1 MGERFTRI
9 GKYRNELITN
19 FIIMCMNKR
28 NYLTAAA
35 MALAVLSSCGG
46 QKEARN
52 TSGIDLAN
60 MDTTVSAG
68 QDFFRYACG
77 GWNDAH
83 PLTAEYSR
91 YGTFDQLAENN
102 QKQLRELI
110 EGLASQQNEA
120 GTVAQKIGD
129 LYNIAMDSVARN
141 EQGFAPVKPMLD
153 KIAALTDKSQIIPM
167 SVEMRRFQGIG
178 TYFNFYVYADPK
190 NSALNIFQ
198 MGQGGIN
205 LGEKEYY
212 LDTDSITENIRNEY
226 KKYIAKLFALSGF
239 SEAEAQQKVADVMEI
254 ETSIAKVSRSAAEL
268 RNPEANYHK
277 MSYADLKKRIPGIDW
292 DAFMTG
298 LGIQAPAELNVEQVE
313 SIQEVARLISALPVS
328 KHVSYLEYNLLDAAA
343 SCLSDD
349 FVAARF
355 DFYGKVMSGRQVN
368 QPRWKR
374 AVNSVNGM
382 LGELVGEMYVE
393 KYFPAAA
400 KERMLK
406 LVENLRV
413 ALGERIDAQEW
424 MSDSTKVRAH
434 EKLDAFRVKV
444 GYPDKWKDYSKL
456 EIKKDSYWANVCR
469 ASEWGF
475 NDMISR
481 LGKPVDRDEWL
492 MTPQTVNAYYN
503 PSTNEICFPAAIL
516 QPPFFNMD
524 ADDAANYGAIGV
536 VIGHEMTHGFDDQ
549 GRQFDK
555 NGNLTDWWAE
565 GDADRFKERAQ
576 VMVDFFNNIEVL
588 PGLKGNGQLTLGEN
602 LADHGGL
609 NVAYLAFR
617 NATKDAPLEVK
628 EGFTPEQRFFIAYAT
643 LWAGNIRDEQA
654 RVYTKSDPH
663 SLGKWRVNGALPHIQ
678 AWYDAF
684 QITPDDSLYVA
695 PENRVNIW

>member
-1 MGERFTRI
+1 
-9 GKYRNELITN
+9 
-19 FIIMCMNKR
+19 MNKK
-28 NYLTAAA
+28 NYVAVATLAFAMLT
-35 MALAVLSSCGG
+35 SCAG
-46 QKEARN
+46 QKEAKS

-68 QDFFRYACG
+68 TDFFRYACG

-91 YGTFDQLAENN
+91 YGTFDELFENS

-110 EGLASQQNEA
+110 EGLAAQKNNQA
-120 GTVAQKIGD
+120 GSAAQKIGD
-129 LYNIAMDSVARN
+129 LYNMAMDSVTLN
-141 EQGFAPVKPMLD
+141 KQGAEPVKAMLD
-153 KIAALTDKSQIIPM
+153 KIAGLKDKSEIVPM
-167 SVEMRRFQGIG
+167 MTEMAHIGIG
-178 TYFNFYVYADPK
+178 TYFHSYVYADPK
-190 NSALNIFQ
+190 NSSLNIFQ

-212 LDTDSITENIRNEY
+212 LDTDSITQNIREQY
-226 KKYIAKLFALSGF
+226 KLYIGKLFQLAGF
-239 SEAEAQQKVADVMEI
+239 SEADAQQKVADVMEI
-254 ETSIAKVSRSAAEL
+254 ETAIAKVSRSATEL
-268 RNPEANYHK
+268 RDPEANYHK
-277 MSYADLKKRIPGIDW
+277 MSFDELKKTIAGIDW
-292 DAFMTG
+292 DTYMKG

-313 SIQEVARLISALPVS
+313 PIQEVARLMNTLPLS

-355 DFYGKVMSGRQVN
+355 DFYGKVLSGRQVN

-400 KERMLK
+400 KERMVK
-406 LVENLRV
+406 LVKNLQT

-424 MSDSTKVRAH
+424 MSDSTKIRAH
-434 EKLDAFRVKV
+434 EKLAAFHVKV

-456 EIKKDSYWANVCR
+456 EIKNDSYWANVCR

-475 NDMISR
+475 NDMYSR
-481 LGKPVDRDEWL
+481 IGKQVDKDEWL

-516 QPPFFNMD
+516 QPPFFNME

-555 NGNLTDWWAE
+555 DGNLTDWWAP

-576 VMVDFFNNIEVL
+576 VMVDFFNKIEVL
-588 PGLKGNGQLTLGEN
+588 PGLQANGELTLGEN

-609 NVAYLAFR
+609 NVAYLAFQ
-617 NATKDAPLEVK
+617 NATKDAPLGVVD
-628 EGFTPEQRFFIAYAT
+628 GFTPEQRFFLAYAT
-643 LWAGNIRDEQA
+643 LWAGNIRDEQI

-684 QITPDDSLYVA
+684 HITPSDPLYVA
-695 PENRVNIW
+695 PENRVNVW

>member
-1 MGERFTRI
+1 
-9 GKYRNELITN
+9 
-19 FIIMCMNKR
+19 MNKK
-28 NYLTAAA
+28 NYVAVATLAFAMLT
-35 MALAVLSSCGG
+35 SCAG
-46 QKEARN
+46 QKEAKS

-68 QDFFRYACG
+68 TDFFRYACG

-91 YGTFDQLAENN
+91 YGTFDELFENS

-110 EGLASQQNEA
+110 EGLAAQKNNQA
-120 GTVAQKIGD
+120 GSAAQKIGD
-129 LYNIAMDSVARN
+129 LYNMAMDSVTLN
-141 EQGFAPVKPMLD
+141 KQGAEPVKAMLD
-153 KIAALTDKSQIIPM
+153 KITGMKDKSEIVPM
-167 SVEMRRFQGIG
+167 MTEMAHIGIG
-178 TYFNFYVYADPK
+178 TYFRSYVYADPK
-190 NSALNIFQ
+190 NSSLNIFQ

-212 LDTDSITENIRNEY
+212 LDTDSITQNIREQY
-226 KKYIAKLFALSGF
+226 KLYIGKLFQLAGF
-239 SEAEAQQKVADVMEI
+239 SEADAQQKVADVMEV
-254 ETSIAKVSRSAAEL
+254 ETAIAKVSRSATEL
-268 RNPEANYHK
+268 RDPEANYHK
-277 MSYADLKKRIPGIDW
+277 MSFDELKKTISGIDW
-292 DAFMTG
+292 DAYMKG
-298 LGIQAPAELNVEQVE
+298 LGIQVPAELNVEQVE
-313 SIQEVARLISALPVS
+313 PIQEVARLMNTLPLS

-355 DFYGKVMSGRQVN
+355 DFYGKVLSGRQVN

-400 KERMLK
+400 KERMVK
-406 LVENLRV
+406 LVKNLQT

-424 MSDSTKVRAH
+424 MSDSTKIRAH
-434 EKLDAFRVKV
+434 EKLAAFHVKV

-456 EIKKDSYWANVCR
+456 EIKNDSYWANVCR

-475 NDMISR
+475 NDMYSR
-481 LGKPVDRDEWL
+481 IGKPVDKDEWL

-516 QPPFFNMD
+516 QPPFFNME

-555 NGNLTDWWAE
+555 DGNLTDWWAP

-576 VMVDFFNNIEVL
+576 VMVDFFNKIEVL
-588 PGLKGNGQLTLGEN
+588 PGLQANGELTLGEN

-609 NVAYLAFR
+609 SVAYLAFQ
-617 NATKDAPLEVK
+617 NATKDAPLGVVD
-628 EGFTPEQRFFIAYAT
+628 GFTPEQRFFLAYAT
-643 LWAGNIRDEQA
+643 LWAGNIRDEQI

-684 QITPDDSLYVA
+684 HITPSDPLYVA
-695 PENRVNIW
+695 PENRVNVW

>member
-1 MGERFTRI
+1 
-9 GKYRNELITN
+9 
-19 FIIMCMNKR
+19 MNKK
-28 NYLTAAA
+28 NYVAVATLAFAMLT
-35 MALAVLSSCGG
+35 SCAG
-46 QKEARN
+46 QKEAKS
-52 TSGIDLAN
+52 TSGINLAN

-68 QDFFRYACG
+68 TDFFRYACG

-91 YGTFDQLAENN
+91 YGTFDELFENS

-110 EGLASQQNEA
+110 EGLAAQKNNQA
-120 GTVAQKIGD
+120 GSAAQKIGD
-129 LYNIAMDSVARN
+129 LYNMAMDSVTLN
-141 EQGFAPVKPMLD
+141 KQGAEPVKAMLD
-153 KIAALTDKSQIIPM
+153 KIAGLKDKSEIVPM
-167 SVEMRRFQGIG
+167 MTEMAHIGIG
-178 TYFNFYVYADPK
+178 TYFHSYVYADPK
-190 NSALNIFQ
+190 NSSLNIFQ

-212 LDTDSITENIRNEY
+212 LDTDSITQNIREQY
-226 KKYIAKLFALSGF
+226 KLYIGKLFQLAGF
-239 SEAEAQQKVADVMEI
+239 SEADAQQKVADVMEI
-254 ETSIAKVSRSAAEL
+254 ETAIAKVSRSATEL
-268 RNPEANYHK
+268 RDPEANYHK
-277 MSYADLKKRIPGIDW
+277 MSFDELKKTIAGFDW
-292 DAFMTG
+292 DAYMKG

-313 SIQEVARLISALPVS
+313 PIQKVARLMNTLPLS

-355 DFYGKVMSGRQVN
+355 DFYGKVLSGRQVN

-400 KERMLK
+400 KERMVK
-406 LVENLRV
+406 LVKNLQT

-424 MSDSTKVRAH
+424 MSDSTKIRAH
-434 EKLDAFRVKV
+434 EKLATFHVKV

-456 EIKKDSYWANVCR
+456 EIKNDSYWANVCR

-475 NDMISR
+475 NDMYSR
-481 LGKPVDRDEWL
+481 IGKPVDKDEWL

-516 QPPFFNMD
+516 QPPFFNME

-555 NGNLTDWWAE
+555 DGNLTDWWAP

-576 VMVDFFNNIEVL
+576 VMVDFFNKIEVL
-588 PGLKGNGQLTLGEN
+588 PGLQANGELTLGEN

-609 NVAYLAFR
+609 NVAYLAFQ
-617 NATKDAPLEVK
+617 NATKDAPLGVVD
-628 EGFTPEQRFFIAYAT
+628 GFTPEQRFFLAYAT
-643 LWAGNIRDEQA
+643 LWAGNIRDEQI

-684 QITPDDSLYVA
+684 HITPSDPLYVA
-695 PENRVNIW
+695 PENRVNVW

>member
-1 MGERFTRI
+1 
-9 GKYRNELITN
+9 
-19 FIIMCMNKR
+19 MNKK
-28 NYLTAAA
+28 NYVAVATLAFAMLT
-35 MALAVLSSCGG
+35 SCAG
-46 QKEARN
+46 QKEAKS

-68 QDFFRYACG
+68 TDFFRYACG

-91 YGTFDQLAENN
+91 YGTFDELFENS

-110 EGLASQQNEA
+110 EGLAAQKNNQA
-120 GTVAQKIGD
+120 GSAAQKIGD
-129 LYNIAMDSVARN
+129 LYNMAMDSVTLN
-141 EQGFAPVKPMLD
+141 KQGAEPVKAMLD
-153 KIAALTDKSQIIPM
+153 KIAGMKDKSEIVPM
-167 SVEMRRFQGIG
+167 MTEMAHIGIG
-178 TYFNFYVYADPK
+178 TYFHSYVYADPK
-190 NSALNIFQ
+190 NSSLNIFQ

-212 LDTDSITENIRNEY
+212 LDTDSITQNIREQY
-226 KKYIAKLFALSGF
+226 KLYIGKLFQLAGF
-239 SEAEAQQKVADVMEI
+239 SEVDAQQKVADVMEI
-254 ETSIAKVSRSAAEL
+254 ETAIAKVSRSATEL
-268 RNPEANYHK
+268 RDPEANYHK
-277 MSYADLKKRIPGIDW
+277 MSFDELKKTIAGIDW
-292 DAFMTG
+292 DAYMKG

-313 SIQEVARLISALPVS
+313 PIQEVARLMNTLPLS

-355 DFYGKVMSGRQVN
+355 DFYGKVLSGRQVN

-400 KERMLK
+400 KERMVK
-406 LVENLRV
+406 LVKNLQT

-424 MSDSTKVRAH
+424 MSDSTKIRAH
-434 EKLDAFRVKV
+434 EKLATFHVKV

-456 EIKKDSYWANVCR
+456 EIKNDSYWANVCR

-475 NDMISR
+475 NDMYSR
-481 LGKPVDRDEWL
+481 IGKPVDKDEWL

-516 QPPFFNMD
+516 QPPFFNME

-555 NGNLTDWWAE
+555 DGNLTDWWAP

-576 VMVDFFNNIEVL
+576 VMVDFFNKIEVL
-588 PGLKGNGQLTLGEN
+588 PGLQANGELTLGEN

-609 NVAYLAFR
+609 NVAYLAFQ
-617 NATKDAPLEVK
+617 NATKDAPLGVVD
-628 EGFTPEQRFFIAYAT
+628 GFTPEQRFFLAYAT
-643 LWAGNIRDEQA
+643 LWAGNIRDEQI

-684 QITPDDSLYVA
+684 HITPSDPLYVA
-695 PENRVNIW
+695 PENRVNVW

>member
-1 MGERFTRI
+1 
-9 GKYRNELITN
+9 
-19 FIIMCMNKR
+19 MNKK
-28 NYLTAAA
+28 NYVAVATLAFAMLT
-35 MALAVLSSCGG
+35 SCAG
-46 QKEARN
+46 QKEAKS

-68 QDFFRYACG
+68 TDFFRYACG

-91 YGTFDQLAENN
+91 YGTFDELFENS
-102 QKQLRELI
+102 QTQLRELI
-110 EGLASQQNEA
+110 EGLAAQKNNQA
-120 GTVAQKIGD
+120 GSAAQKIGD
-129 LYNIAMDSVARN
+129 LYNMAMDSVTLN
-141 EQGFAPVKPMLD
+141 KQGAEPVKAMLD
-153 KIAALTDKSQIIPM
+153 KIAGLKDKSEIVPM
-167 SVEMRRFQGIG
+167 MTEMAHIGIG
-178 TYFNFYVYADPK
+178 TYFHSYVYADPK
-190 NSALNIFQ
+190 NSSLNIFQ

-212 LDTDSITENIRNEY
+212 LDTDSITQNIREQY
-226 KKYIAKLFALSGF
+226 KLYIGKLFQLAGF
-239 SEAEAQQKVADVMEI
+239 SEADAQQKVADVMEI
-254 ETSIAKVSRSAAEL
+254 ETAIAKVSRSATEL
-268 RNPEANYHK
+268 RDPEANYHK
-277 MSYADLKKRIPGIDW
+277 MSFDELKKTIAGIDW
-292 DAFMTG
+292 DAYMKG

-313 SIQEVARLISALPVS
+313 PIQEVARLMNTLPLS

-355 DFYGKVMSGRQVN
+355 DFYGKVLSGRQVN

-400 KERMLK
+400 KERMVK
-406 LVENLRV
+406 LVKNLQT

-424 MSDSTKVRAH
+424 MSDSTKIRAH
-434 EKLDAFRVKV
+434 EKLATFHVKV

-456 EIKKDSYWANVCR
+456 EIKNDSYWANVCR

-475 NDMISR
+475 NDMYSR
-481 LGKPVDRDEWL
+481 IGKPVDKDEWL

-516 QPPFFNMD
+516 QPPFFNME

-555 NGNLTDWWAE
+555 DGNLTDWWAP

-576 VMVDFFNNIEVL
+576 VMVDFFNKIEVL
-588 PGLKGNGQLTLGEN
+588 PGLQANGELTLGEN

-609 NVAYLAFR
+609 NVAYLAFQ
-617 NATKDAPLEVK
+617 NATKDAPLGVVD
-628 EGFTPEQRFFIAYAT
+628 GFTPEQRFFLAYAT
-643 LWAGNIRDEQA
+643 LWAGNIRDEQI

-684 QITPDDSLYVA
+684 HITPSDPLYVA
-695 PENRVNIW
+695 PEKRVNVW

>member
-1 MGERFTRI
+1 
-9 GKYRNELITN
+9 
-19 FIIMCMNKR
+19 MNKK
-28 NYLTAAA
+28 NYVAVA
-35 MALAVLSSCGG
+35 ALALAMMTSCAG
-46 QKEARN
+46 QKEAKS

-60 MDTTVSAG
+60 MDTTVAAG
-68 QDFFRYACG
+68 TDFFRYACG
-77 GWNDAH
+77 GWNEAH

-91 YGTFDQLAENN
+91 YGTFDLLFDNS

-110 EGLASQQNEA
+110 EGLAAQKNNPA
-120 GTVAQKIGD
+120 GSAAQKIGD
-129 LYNIAMDSVARN
+129 LYNMAMDSVTLN
-141 EQGFAPVKPMLD
+141 KQGAEPVKAMLG
-153 KIAALTDKSQIIPM
+153 KIAALKDKSEIIPM
-167 SVEMRRFQGIG
+167 MTEMAHAGIG
-178 TYFNFYVYADPK
+178 TYFHSYVYADPK
-190 NSALNIFQ
+190 NSSLNIFQ

-212 LDTDSITENIRNEY
+212 LDNDSITQNIREQY
-226 KKYIAKLFALSGF
+226 KVYIGKLFQLAGF
-239 SEAEAQQKVADVMEI
+239 TEAEAQQKVADVMEI
-254 ETSIAKVSRSAAEL
+254 ETAIAKASRSATEL
-268 RNPEANYHK
+268 RDPEANYHK
-277 MSYADLKKRIPGIDW
+277 MSFDELKKTISGIDW
-292 DAFMTG
+292 DAYVKG

-313 SIQEVARLISALPVS
+313 PIQEVARLMNTLPVS

-355 DFYGKVMSGRQVN
+355 DFYGKVLSGRQVN

-400 KERMLK
+400 KERMVK
-406 LVENLRV
+406 LVKNLQT
-413 ALGERIDAQEW
+413 ALGERINAQDW
-424 MSDSTKVRAH
+424 MSDSTKVKAQ
-434 EKLDAFRVKV
+434 EKLAAFHVKV

-456 EIKKDSYWANVCR
+456 DIKKDSYWANVCR
-469 ASEWGF
+469 ASEWSF
-475 NDMISR
+475 NDMYSR
-481 LGKPVDRDEWL
+481 LGKPVDKDEWL

-516 QPPFFNMD
+516 QPPFFNME

-555 NGNLTDWWAE
+555 NGNLTDWWAP

-588 PGLKGNGQLTLGEN
+588 PGLHANGELTLGEN

-609 NVAYLAFR
+609 NVAYLAFQ
-617 NATKDAPLEVK
+617 NATKDAPLGVVD
-628 EGFTPEQRFFIAYAT
+628 GFTPEQRFFLAYAT
-643 LWAGNIRDEQA
+643 LWAGNIRDEQI

-684 QITPDDSLYVA
+684 HITPSDPLYVA
-695 PENRVNIW
+695 PEKRVNVW

>member
-1 MGERFTRI
+1 
-9 GKYRNELITN
+9 
-19 FIIMCMNKR
+19 MNKK
-28 NYLTAAA
+28 NYVAVATLAFAMLT
-35 MALAVLSSCGG
+35 SCAG
-46 QKEARN
+46 QKEAKS

-68 QDFFRYACG
+68 TDFFRYACG

-91 YGTFDQLAENN
+91 YGTFDELFENS

-110 EGLASQQNEA
+110 EGLAAQKNNQA
-120 GTVAQKIGD
+120 GSAAQKIGD
-129 LYNIAMDSVARN
+129 LYNMAMDSVTLN
-141 EQGFAPVKPMLD
+141 KQGAEPVKAMLD
-153 KIAALTDKSQIIPM
+153 KIAGMKDKSEIVPM
-167 SVEMRRFQGIG
+167 MTEMAHIGIG
-178 TYFNFYVYADPK
+178 TYFHSYVYADPK
-190 NSALNIFQ
+190 NSSLNIFQ

-212 LDTDSITENIRNEY
+212 LDTDSITQNIREQY
-226 KKYIAKLFALSGF
+226 KLYIGKLFQLAGF
-239 SEAEAQQKVADVMEI
+239 SEADAQQKVADVMEI
-254 ETSIAKVSRSAAEL
+254 ETAIAKVSRSATEL
-268 RNPEANYHK
+268 RDPEANYHK
-277 MSYADLKKRIPGIDW
+277 MSFDELKKTIAGIDW
-292 DAFMTG
+292 DAYMKG

-313 SIQEVARLISALPVS
+313 PIQEVARLMNTLPLS

-355 DFYGKVMSGRQVN
+355 DFYGKVLSGRQVN

-400 KERMLK
+400 KERMVK
-406 LVENLRV
+406 LVKNLQT

-424 MSDSTKVRAH
+424 MSDSTKIRAH
-434 EKLDAFRVKV
+434 EKLATFHVKV

-456 EIKKDSYWANVCR
+456 EIKNDSYWANVCR

-475 NDMISR
+475 NDIYSR
-481 LGKPVDRDEWL
+481 IGKPVDKDEWL

-516 QPPFFNMD
+516 QPPFFNME

-555 NGNLTDWWAE
+555 DGNLTDWWAP

-576 VMVDFFNNIEVL
+576 VMVDFFNKIEVL
-588 PGLKGNGQLTLGEN
+588 PGLQANGELTLGEN

-609 NVAYLAFR
+609 NVAYLAFQ
-617 NATKDAPLEVK
+617 NATKDAPLGVVD
-628 EGFTPEQRFFIAYAT
+628 GFTPEQRFFLAYAT
-643 LWAGNIRDEQA
+643 LWAGNIRDEQI

-663 SLGKWRVNGALPHIQ
+663 SLGKWRVDGALPHIG

-684 QITPDDSLYVA
+684 NITAKDPMYLPV
-695 PENRVNIW
+695 EKRVSIW

>member
-1 MGERFTRI
+1 
-9 GKYRNELITN
+9 
-19 FIIMCMNKR
+19 MNKK
-28 NYLTAAA
+28 NYVAVATLAFAMLT
-35 MALAVLSSCGG
+35 SCAG
-46 QKEARN
+46 QKEAKS

-68 QDFFRYACG
+68 TDFFRYACG

-91 YGTFDQLAENN
+91 YGTFDELFENS

-110 EGLASQQNEA
+110 EGLAAQKNNQA
-120 GTVAQKIGD
+120 GSAAQKIGD
-129 LYNIAMDSVARN
+129 LYNMAMDSVTLN
-141 EQGFAPVKPMLD
+141 KQGAEPVKAMLD
-153 KIAALTDKSQIIPM
+153 KIAGMKDKSEIVPM
-167 SVEMRRFQGIG
+167 MTEMAHIGIG
-178 TYFNFYVYADPK
+178 TYFHSYVYADPK
-190 NSALNIFQ
+190 NSSLNIFQ

-212 LDTDSITENIRNEY
+212 LDTDSITQNIREQY
-226 KKYIAKLFALSGF
+226 KLYIGKLFQLAGF
-239 SEAEAQQKVADVMEI
+239 SEADAQQKVADVMEI
-254 ETSIAKVSRSAAEL
+254 ETAIAKVSRSATEL
-268 RNPEANYHK
+268 RDPEANYHK
-277 MSYADLKKRIPGIDW
+277 MSFDELKKTIAGIDW
-292 DAFMTG
+292 DAYMKG

-313 SIQEVARLISALPVS
+313 PIQEVARLMNILPLS

-355 DFYGKVMSGRQVN
+355 DFYGKVLSGRQVN

-400 KERMLK
+400 KERMVK
-406 LVENLRV
+406 LVKNLQT

-424 MSDSTKVRAH
+424 MSDSTKIRAH
-434 EKLDAFRVKV
+434 EKLAAFHVKV

-456 EIKKDSYWANVCR
+456 EIKNDSYWANVCR

-475 NDMISR
+475 NDMYSR
-481 LGKPVDRDEWL
+481 IGKPVDKDEWL

-516 QPPFFNMD
+516 QPPFFNME

-555 NGNLTDWWAE
+555 DGNLTDWWAP

-576 VMVDFFNNIEVL
+576 VMVDFFNKIEVL
-588 PGLKGNGQLTLGEN
+588 PGLQANGELTLGEN

-609 NVAYLAFR
+609 NVAYLAFQ
-617 NATKDAPLEVK
+617 NATKDAPLGVVD
-628 EGFTPEQRFFIAYAT
+628 GFTPEQRFFLAYAT
-643 LWAGNIRDEQA
+643 LWAGNIRDEQI

-684 QITPDDSLYVA
+684 HITPSDPLYVA
-695 PENRVNIW
+695 PENRVNVW

>member
-1 MGERFTRI
+1 
-9 GKYRNELITN
+9 
-19 FIIMCMNKR
+19 MNKK
-28 NYLTAAA
+28 NYVAVATLAFAMLT
-35 MALAVLSSCGG
+35 SCAG
-46 QKEARN
+46 QKEAKS

-68 QDFFRYACG
+68 TDFVRYACG

-91 YGTFDQLAENN
+91 YGTFDELFESS

-110 EGLASQQNEA
+110 EGLAAQKNNQA
-120 GTVAQKIGD
+120 GSAAQKIGD
-129 LYNIAMDSVARN
+129 LYNMAMDSVTLN
-141 EQGFAPVKPMLD
+141 KQGAEPVKAMLD
-153 KIAALTDKSQIIPM
+153 KIAGMKDKSEIVPM
-167 SVEMRRFQGIG
+167 MTEMAHIGIG
-178 TYFNFYVYADPK
+178 TYFHSYVYADPK
-190 NSALNIFQ
+190 NSSLNIFQ

-212 LDTDSITENIRNEY
+212 LDTDSITQNIREQY
-226 KKYIAKLFALSGF
+226 KLYIGKLFQLAGF
-239 SEAEAQQKVADVMEI
+239 SEADAQQKVADVMEI
-254 ETSIAKVSRSAAEL
+254 ETAIAKVSRSATEL
-268 RNPEANYHK
+268 RDPEANYHK
-277 MSYADLKKRIPGIDW
+277 MSFDELKKTIAGIDW
-292 DAFMTG
+292 DAYMKG

-313 SIQEVARLISALPVS
+313 PIQEVARLMNTLPLS

-355 DFYGKVMSGRQVN
+355 DFYGKVLSGRQVN

-400 KERMLK
+400 KERMVK
-406 LVENLRV
+406 LVKNLQT

-424 MSDSTKVRAH
+424 MSDSTKIRAH
-434 EKLDAFRVKV
+434 EKLAAFHVKV

-456 EIKKDSYWANVCR
+456 EIKNDSYWANVCR

-475 NDMISR
+475 NDMYSR
-481 LGKPVDRDEWL
+481 IGKPVDKDEWL

-516 QPPFFNMD
+516 QPPFFNME

-555 NGNLTDWWAE
+555 DGNLTDWWAP

-576 VMVDFFNNIEVL
+576 VMVDFFNKIEVL
-588 PGLKGNGQLTLGEN
+588 PGLQANGELTLGEN

-609 NVAYLAFR
+609 NVAYLAFQ
-617 NATKDAPLEVK
+617 NATKDAPLGVVD
-628 EGFTPEQRFFIAYAT
+628 GFTPEQRFFLAYAT
-643 LWAGNIRDEQA
+643 LWAGNIRDEQI

-684 QITPDDSLYVA
+684 HITPSDPLYVA
-695 PENRVNIW
+695 PENRVNVW

>member
-1 MGERFTRI
+1 
-9 GKYRNELITN
+9 
-19 FIIMCMNKR
+19 MNKK
-28 NYLTAAA
+28 NYVAVATLAFAMLT
-35 MALAVLSSCGG
+35 SCAG
-46 QKEARN
+46 QKEAKS

-68 QDFFRYACG
+68 TDFFRYACG

-91 YGTFDQLAENN
+91 YGTFDELFENS

-110 EGLASQQNEA
+110 EGLAAQKNNQA
-120 GTVAQKIGD
+120 GSAAQKIGD
-129 LYNIAMDSVARN
+129 LYNMAMDSVTLN
-141 EQGFAPVKPMLD
+141 KQGAEPVKAMLD
-153 KIAALTDKSQIIPM
+153 KIAGMKDKSEIVPM
-167 SVEMRRFQGIG
+167 MTEMAHIGIG
-178 TYFNFYVYADPK
+178 TYFHSCVYADPK
-190 NSALNIFQ
+190 NSSLNIFQ

-212 LDTDSITENIRNEY
+212 LDTDSITQNIREQY
-226 KKYIAKLFALSGF
+226 KLYIGKLFQLAGF
-239 SEAEAQQKVADVMEI
+239 SEADAQQKVADVMEI
-254 ETSIAKVSRSAAEL
+254 ETAIAKVSHSATEL
-268 RNPEANYHK
+268 RDPEANYHK
-277 MSYADLKKRIPGIDW
+277 MSFDELKKTIAGIDW
-292 DAFMTG
+292 DAYMKG

-313 SIQEVARLISALPVS
+313 PIQEVARLMNTLPLS

-355 DFYGKVMSGRQVN
+355 DFYGKVLSGRQVN

-400 KERMLK
+400 KERMVK
-406 LVENLRV
+406 LVKNLQT

-424 MSDSTKVRAH
+424 MSDSTKIRAH
-434 EKLDAFRVKV
+434 EKLATFHVKV

-456 EIKKDSYWANVCR
+456 EIKNDSYWANVCR

-475 NDMISR
+475 NDMYSR
-481 LGKPVDRDEWL
+481 IGKPVDKDEWL

-516 QPPFFNMD
+516 QPPFFNME

-555 NGNLTDWWAE
+555 DGNLTDWWAP

-576 VMVDFFNNIEVL
+576 VMVDFFNKIEVL
-588 PGLKGNGQLTLGEN
+588 PGLQANGELTLGEN

-609 NVAYLAFR
+609 NVAYLAFQ
-617 NATKDAPLEVK
+617 NATKDAPLGVVD
-628 EGFTPEQRFFIAYAT
+628 GFTPEQRFFLAYAT
-643 LWAGNIRDEQA
+643 LWAGNIRDEQI

-684 QITPDDSLYVA
+684 HITPSDPLYVA
-695 PENRVNIW
+695 PENRVNVW

>member
-1 MGERFTRI
+1 
-9 GKYRNELITN
+9 
-19 FIIMCMNKR
+19 MNKK
-28 NYLTAAA
+28 NYVAVATLAFAMLT
-35 MALAVLSSCGG
+35 SCAG
-46 QKEARN
+46 QKEAKS

-68 QDFFRYACG
+68 TDFFRYACG

-91 YGTFDQLAENN
+91 YGTFDELFENS

-110 EGLASQQNEA
+110 EGLAAQKNNQA
-120 GTVAQKIGD
+120 GSAAQKIGD
-129 LYNIAMDSVARN
+129 LYNMAMDSVTLN
-141 EQGFAPVKPMLD
+141 KQGAEPVKAMLD
-153 KIAALTDKSQIIPM
+153 KIAGMKDKSEIVPM
-167 SVEMRRFQGIG
+167 MTEMAHIGIG
-178 TYFNFYVYADPK
+178 TYFHSYVYADPK
-190 NSALNIFQ
+190 NSSLNIFQ

-212 LDTDSITENIRNEY
+212 LDTDSITQNIREQY
-226 KKYIAKLFALSGF
+226 KLYIGKLFQQAGF
-239 SEAEAQQKVADVMEI
+239 SEADAQQKVADVMEI
-254 ETSIAKVSRSAAEL
+254 ETAIAKVSRSATEL
-268 RNPEANYHK
+268 RDPEANYHK
-277 MSYADLKKRIPGIDW
+277 MSFDELKKTIAGIDW
-292 DAFMTG
+292 DAYMKG

-313 SIQEVARLISALPVS
+313 PIQEVARLMNTLPLS

-355 DFYGKVMSGRQVN
+355 DFYGKVLSGRQVN

-400 KERMLK
+400 KERMVK
-406 LVENLRV
+406 LVKNLQT

-424 MSDSTKVRAH
+424 MSDSTKIRAH
-434 EKLDAFRVKV
+434 EKLATFHVKV

-456 EIKKDSYWANVCR
+456 EIKNDSYWANVCR

-475 NDMISR
+475 NDMYSR
-481 LGKPVDRDEWL
+481 IGKPVDKDEWL

-516 QPPFFNMD
+516 QPPFFNME

-555 NGNLTDWWAE
+555 DGNLTDWWAP

-576 VMVDFFNNIEVL
+576 VMVDFFNKIEVL
-588 PGLKGNGQLTLGEN
+588 PGLQANGELTLGEN

-609 NVAYLAFR
+609 NVAYLAFQ
-617 NATKDAPLEVK
+617 NATKDAPLGVVD
-628 EGFTPEQRFFIAYAT
+628 GFTPEQRFFLAYAT
-643 LWAGNIRDEQA
+643 LWAGNIRDEQI

-684 QITPDDSLYVA
+684 HITPSDPLYVA
-695 PENRVNIW
+695 PENRVNVW

>member
-1 MGERFTRI
+1 
-9 GKYRNELITN
+9 
-19 FIIMCMNKR
+19 MNKK
-28 NYLTAAA
+28 NYVAVATLAFAMLT
-35 MALAVLSSCGG
+35 SCAG
-46 QKEARN
+46 QKEAKS

-60 MDTTVSAG
+60 MDATVSAG
-68 QDFFRYACG
+68 TDFFRYACG

-91 YGTFDQLAENN
+91 YGTFDELFENS

-110 EGLASQQNEA
+110 EGLAAQKNNQA
-120 GTVAQKIGD
+120 GSAAQKIGD
-129 LYNIAMDSVARN
+129 LYNMAMDSVTLN
-141 EQGFAPVKPMLD
+141 KQGAEPVKAMLD
-153 KIAALTDKSQIIPM
+153 KIAGLKDKSEIVPM
-167 SVEMRRFQGIG
+167 MTEMAHIGIG
-178 TYFNFYVYADPK
+178 TYFHSYVYADPK
-190 NSALNIFQ
+190 NSSLNIFQ

-212 LDTDSITENIRNEY
+212 LDTDSITQNIREQYNL
-226 KKYIAKLFALSGF
+226 YIGKLFQLAGF
-239 SEAEAQQKVADVMEI
+239 SEADAQQKVADVMEI
-254 ETSIAKVSRSAAEL
+254 ETAIAKVSRSATEL
-268 RNPEANYHK
+268 RDPEANYHK
-277 MSYADLKKRIPGIDW
+277 MSFDELKKTIAGIDW
-292 DAFMTG
+292 DAYMKG

-313 SIQEVARLISALPVS
+313 PIQEVARLMNTLPLS

-355 DFYGKVMSGRQVN
+355 DFYGKVLSGRQVN

-400 KERMLK
+400 KERMVK
-406 LVENLRV
+406 LVKNLQT

-424 MSDSTKVRAH
+424 MSDSTKIRAH
-434 EKLDAFRVKV
+434 EKLAAFHVKV

-456 EIKKDSYWANVCR
+456 EIKNDSYWANVCR

-475 NDMISR
+475 NDMYSR
-481 LGKPVDRDEWL
+481 IGKPVDKDEWL

-516 QPPFFNMD
+516 QPPFFNME

-555 NGNLTDWWAE
+555 DGNLTDWWAP

-576 VMVDFFNNIEVL
+576 VMVDFFNKIEVL
-588 PGLKGNGQLTLGEN
+588 PGLQANGELTLGEN

-609 NVAYLAFR
+609 NVAYLAFQ
-617 NATKDAPLEVK
+617 NATKDAPLGVVD
-628 EGFTPEQRFFIAYAT
+628 GFTPEQRFFLAYAT
-643 LWAGNIRDEQA
+643 LWAGNIRDEQI

-684 QITPDDSLYVA
+684 HITPSDPLYVA
-695 PENRVNIW
+695 PENRVNVW

>member
-1 MGERFTRI
+1 
-9 GKYRNELITN
+9 
-19 FIIMCMNKR
+19 MNKK
-28 NYLTAAA
+28 NYVAVATLAFAMLT
-35 MALAVLSSCGG
+35 SCAG
-46 QKEARN
+46 QKEAKS

-68 QDFFRYACG
+68 TDFFRYACG

-91 YGTFDQLAENN
+91 YGTFDELFENS

-110 EGLASQQNEA
+110 EGLAAQKNNQA
-120 GTVAQKIGD
+120 GSAAQKIGD
-129 LYNIAMDSVARN
+129 LYNMAMDSVTLN
-141 EQGFAPVKPMLD
+141 KQGAEPVKAMLD
-153 KIAALTDKSQIIPM
+153 KIAGMKDKSEIVPM
-167 SVEMRRFQGIG
+167 MTEMAHIGIG
-178 TYFNFYVYADPK
+178 TYFHSYVYADPK
-190 NSALNIFQ
+190 NSSLNIFQ

-212 LDTDSITENIRNEY
+212 LDTDSITQNIREQY
-226 KKYIAKLFALSGF
+226 KLYIGKLFQLAGF
-239 SEAEAQQKVADVMEI
+239 SEADAQQKVADVMEL
-254 ETSIAKVSRSAAEL
+254 ETAIAKVSRSATEL
-268 RNPEANYHK
+268 RDPEANYHK
-277 MSYADLKKRIPGIDW
+277 MSFDELKKTIAGIDW
-292 DAFMTG
+292 DAYMKG

-313 SIQEVARLISALPVS
+313 PIQEVARLMNTLPLS

-355 DFYGKVMSGRQVN
+355 DFYGKVLSGRQVN

-400 KERMLK
+400 KERMVK
-406 LVENLRV
+406 LVKNLQT

-424 MSDSTKVRAH
+424 MSVSTKIRAH
-434 EKLDAFRVKV
+434 EKLATFHVKV

-456 EIKKDSYWANVCR
+456 EIKNDSYWANVCR

-475 NDMISR
+475 NDMYSR
-481 LGKPVDRDEWL
+481 IGKPVDKDEWL

-516 QPPFFNMD
+516 QPPFFNME

-555 NGNLTDWWAE
+555 DGNLTDWWAP

-576 VMVDFFNNIEVL
+576 VMVDFFNKIEVL
-588 PGLKGNGQLTLGEN
+588 PGLQANGELTLGEN

-609 NVAYLAFR
+609 NVAYLAFQ
-617 NATKDAPLEVK
+617 NATKDAPLGVVD
-628 EGFTPEQRFFIAYAT
+628 GFTPEQRFFLAYAT
-643 LWAGNIRDEQA
+643 LWAGNIRDEQI

-684 QITPDDSLYVA
+684 HITPSDPLYVA
-695 PENRVNIW
+695 PENRVNVW

>member
-1 MGERFTRI
+1 
-9 GKYRNELITN
+9 
-19 FIIMCMNKR
+19 MNKK
-28 NYLTAAA
+28 NYVAVATLAFAMLT
-35 MALAVLSSCGG
+35 SCAG
-46 QKEARN
+46 QKEAKS

-68 QDFFRYACG
+68 TDFFRYACG

-91 YGTFDQLAENN
+91 YGTFDELFENS

-110 EGLASQQNEA
+110 EGLAAQKNNQA
-120 GTVAQKIGD
+120 GSAAQKIGD
-129 LYNIAMDSVARN
+129 LYNMAMDSVTLN
-141 EQGFAPVKPMLD
+141 KQGAEPVKAMLD
-153 KIAALTDKSQIIPM
+153 KIAGMKDKSEIVPM
-167 SVEMRRFQGIG
+167 MTEMAHIGIG
-178 TYFNFYVYADPK
+178 TYFHSYVYADPK
-190 NSALNIFQ
+190 NSSLNIFQ

-212 LDTDSITENIRNEY
+212 LDTDSITQNIREQY
-226 KKYIAKLFALSGF
+226 KLYIGKLFQLAGF
-239 SEAEAQQKVADVMEI
+239 SEADAQQKVADVMEL
-254 ETSIAKVSRSAAEL
+254 ETAIAKVSRSATEL
-268 RNPEANYHK
+268 RDPEANYHK
-277 MSYADLKKRIPGIDW
+277 MSFDELKKTIAGIDW
-292 DAFMTG
+292 DAYMKG

-313 SIQEVARLISALPVS
+313 PILEVARLMNTLPLS

-355 DFYGKVMSGRQVN
+355 DFYGKVLSGRQVN

-400 KERMLK
+400 KERMVK
-406 LVENLRV
+406 LVKNLQT

-424 MSDSTKVRAH
+424 MSDSTKIRAH
-434 EKLDAFRVKV
+434 EKLAAFHVKV

-456 EIKKDSYWANVCR
+456 EIKNDSYWANVCR

-475 NDMISR
+475 NDMYSR
-481 LGKPVDRDEWL
+481 IGKPVDKDEWL

-516 QPPFFNMD
+516 QPPFFNME
-524 ADDAANYGAIGV
+524 ADDATNYGAIGV

-555 NGNLTDWWAE
+555 DGNLTDWWAP

-576 VMVDFFNNIEVL
+576 VMVDFFNKIEVL
-588 PGLKGNGQLTLGEN
+588 PGLQANGELTLGEN

-609 NVAYLAFR
+609 NVAYLAFQ
-617 NATKDAPLEVK
+617 NATKDAPLGVVD
-628 EGFTPEQRFFIAYAT
+628 GFTPEQRFFLAYAT
-643 LWAGNIRDEQA
+643 LWAGNIRDEQI

-684 QITPDDSLYVA
+684 HITPSDPLYVA
-695 PENRVNIW
+695 PENRVNVW

>member
-1 MGERFTRI
+1 
-9 GKYRNELITN
+9 
-19 FIIMCMNKR
+19 MNKK
-28 NYLTAAA
+28 NYVAVATLAFAMLT
-35 MALAVLSSCGG
+35 SCAG
-46 QKEARN
+46 QKEAKS

-68 QDFFRYACG
+68 TDFFRYACG

-91 YGTFDQLAENN
+91 YGTFDELFENS

-110 EGLASQQNEA
+110 EGLAAQKNNQA
-120 GTVAQKIGD
+120 GSAAQKIGD
-129 LYNIAMDSVARN
+129 LYNMAMDSVTLN
-141 EQGFAPVKPMLD
+141 KQGAEPVKAMLD
-153 KIAALTDKSQIIPM
+153 KIAGMKDKSEIVPM
-167 SVEMRRFQGIG
+167 MTEMAHIGIG
-178 TYFNFYVYADPK
+178 TYFRSYVYADPK
-190 NSALNIFQ
+190 NSSLNIFQ

-212 LDTDSITENIRNEY
+212 LDTDSITQNIREQY
-226 KKYIAKLFALSGF
+226 KLYIGKLFQLAGF
-239 SEAEAQQKVADVMEI
+239 SEADAQQKVADVMEV
-254 ETSIAKVSRSAAEL
+254 ETAIAKVSRSATEL
-268 RNPEANYHK
+268 RDPEANYHK
-277 MSYADLKKRIPGIDW
+277 MSFDELKKTISGIDW
-292 DAFMTG
+292 DAYMKG

-313 SIQEVARLISALPVS
+313 PIQEVARLMNTLPLS

-349 FVAARF
+349 FVAVRF
-355 DFYGKVMSGRQVN
+355 DFYGKVLSGRQVN

-400 KERMLK
+400 KERMVK
-406 LVENLRV
+406 LVKNLQT

-424 MSDSTKVRAH
+424 MSDSTKIRAH
-434 EKLDAFRVKV
+434 EKLAAFHVKV

-456 EIKKDSYWANVCR
+456 EIKNDSYWANVCR

-475 NDMISR
+475 NDMYSR
-481 LGKPVDRDEWL
+481 IGKPVDKDEWL

-516 QPPFFNMD
+516 QPPFFNME

-555 NGNLTDWWAE
+555 DGNLTDWWAP

-576 VMVDFFNNIEVL
+576 VMVDFFNKIEVL
-588 PGLKGNGQLTLGEN
+588 PGLQANGELTLGEN

-609 NVAYLAFR
+609 NVAYLAFQ
-617 NATKDAPLEVK
+617 NATKDAPLGVVD
-628 EGFTPEQRFFIAYAT
+628 GFTPEQRFFLAYAT
-643 LWAGNIRDEQA
+643 LWAGNIRDEQI

-684 QITPDDSLYVA
+684 HITPSDPLYVA
-695 PENRVNIW
+695 PENRVNVW

>member
-1 MGERFTRI
+1 
-9 GKYRNELITN
+9 
-19 FIIMCMNKR
+19 MNKK
-28 NYLTAAA
+28 NYVAVATLAFAMLT
-35 MALAVLSSCGG
+35 SCAG
-46 QKEARN
+46 QKEAKS

-68 QDFFRYACG
+68 TDFFRYACG

-91 YGTFDQLAENN
+91 YGTFDELFENS

-110 EGLASQQNEA
+110 EGLAAQKNNQA
-120 GTVAQKIGD
+120 GSAAQKIGD
-129 LYNIAMDSVARN
+129 LYNMAMDSVTLN
-141 EQGFAPVKPMLD
+141 KQGAEPVKAMLD
-153 KIAALTDKSQIIPM
+153 KIAGMKDKSEIVPM
-167 SVEMRRFQGIG
+167 MTEMAHIGIG
-178 TYFNFYVYADPK
+178 TYFHSYVYADPK
-190 NSALNIFQ
+190 NSSLNIFQ

-212 LDTDSITENIRNEY
+212 LDTDSITQNIREQY
-226 KKYIAKLFALSGF
+226 KLYIGKLFQLAGF
-239 SEAEAQQKVADVMEI
+239 SEADAQQKVADVMEI
-254 ETSIAKVSRSAAEL
+254 ETAIAKVSRSATEL
-268 RNPEANYHK
+268 RDPEANYHK
-277 MSYADLKKRIPGIDW
+277 MSFDELKKTIAGIDW
-292 DAFMTG
+292 DAYMKG

-313 SIQEVARLISALPVS
+313 PIQEVARLMNTLPLS

-355 DFYGKVMSGRQVN
+355 DFYGKVLSGRQVN

-400 KERMLK
+400 KERMVK
-406 LVENLRV
+406 LVKNLQT

-424 MSDSTKVRAH
+424 MSDSTKIRAH
-434 EKLDAFRVKV
+434 EKLAAFHVKV

-456 EIKKDSYWANVCR
+456 EIKNDSYWANVCR

-475 NDMISR
+475 NDMYSR
-481 LGKPVDRDEWL
+481 IGKPVDKDEWL

-516 QPPFFNMD
+516 QPPFFNME

-549 GRQFDK
+549 GRQFDRD
-555 NGNLTDWWAE
+555 GNLTDWWAP

-576 VMVDFFNNIEVL
+576 VMVDFFNKIEVL
-588 PGLKGNGQLTLGEN
+588 PGLQANGELTLGEN

-609 NVAYLAFR
+609 NVAYLAFQ
-617 NATKDAPLEVK
+617 NATKDAPLGVVD
-628 EGFTPEQRFFIAYAT
+628 GFTPEQRFFLAYAT
-643 LWAGNIRDEQA
+643 LWAGNIRDEQI

-684 QITPDDSLYVA
+684 HITPSDPLYVA
-695 PENRVNIW
+695 PENRVNVW

>member
-1 MGERFTRI
+1 
-9 GKYRNELITN
+9 
-19 FIIMCMNKR
+19 MNKK
-28 NYLTAAA
+28 NYVAVATLAFAMLT
-35 MALAVLSSCGG
+35 SCAG
-46 QKEARN
+46 QKEAKS

-68 QDFFRYACG
+68 TDFFRYACG

-91 YGTFDQLAENN
+91 YGTFDELFENS

-110 EGLASQQNEA
+110 EGLAAQKNNQA
-120 GTVAQKIGD
+120 GSAAQKIGD
-129 LYNIAMDSVARN
+129 LYNMAMDSVTLN
-141 EQGFAPVKPMLD
+141 KQGAEPVKAMLD
-153 KIAALTDKSQIIPM
+153 KIAGMKDKSEIVPM
-167 SVEMRRFQGIG
+167 MTEMAHIGIG
-178 TYFNFYVYADPK
+178 TYFRSYVYADPK
-190 NSALNIFQ
+190 NSSLNIFQ

-212 LDTDSITENIRNEY
+212 LDTDSITQNIREQY
-226 KKYIAKLFALSGF
+226 KLYIGKLFQLAGF
-239 SEAEAQQKVADVMEI
+239 SEADAQQKVADVMEI
-254 ETSIAKVSRSAAEL
+254 ETAIAKVSRSATEL
-268 RNPEANYHK
+268 RDPEANYHK
-277 MSYADLKKRIPGIDW
+277 MSFDELKKTISGIDW
-292 DAFMTG
+292 DAYMKG

-313 SIQEVARLISALPVS
+313 PIQEVARLMNTLPLS

-355 DFYGKVMSGRQVN
+355 DFYGKVLSGRQVN

-400 KERMLK
+400 KERMVK
-406 LVENLRV
+406 LVKNLQT

-424 MSDSTKVRAH
+424 MSDSTKIRAH
-434 EKLDAFRVKV
+434 EKLATFHVKV

-456 EIKKDSYWANVCR
+456 EIKNDSYWANVCR

-475 NDMISR
+475 NDMYSR
-481 LGKPVDRDEWL
+481 IGKPVDKDEWL

-516 QPPFFNMD
+516 QPPFFNME

-555 NGNLTDWWAE
+555 DGNLTDWWAP

-576 VMVDFFNNIEVL
+576 VMVDFFNKIEVL
-588 PGLKGNGQLTLGEN
+588 PGLQANGELTLGEN

-609 NVAYLAFR
+609 NVAYLAFQ
-617 NATKDAPLEVK
+617 NATKDAPLGVVD
-628 EGFTPEQRFFIAYAT
+628 GFTPEQRFFLAYAT
-643 LWAGNIRDEQA
+643 LWAGNIRDEQI

-684 QITPDDSLYVA
+684 HITPSDPLYVA
-695 PENRVNIW
+695 PENRVNVW

>member
-1 MGERFTRI
+1 
-9 GKYRNELITN
+9 
-19 FIIMCMNKR
+19 MNKK
-28 NYLTAAA
+28 NYVAVATLAFAMLT
-35 MALAVLSSCGG
+35 SCAG
-46 QKEARN
+46 QKEAKS

-68 QDFFRYACG
+68 TDFFRYACG

-91 YGTFDQLAENN
+91 YGTFDELFENS
-102 QKQLRELI
+102 QTQLRELI
-110 EGLASQQNEA
+110 EGLAAQKNNQA
-120 GTVAQKIGD
+120 GSAAQKIGD
-129 LYNIAMDSVARN
+129 LYNMAMDSVTLN
-141 EQGFAPVKPMLD
+141 KQGAEPVKAMLD
-153 KIAALTDKSQIIPM
+153 KIAGLKDKNEIVPM
-167 SVEMRRFQGIG
+167 MTEMAHIGIG
-178 TYFNFYVYADPK
+178 TYFRSYVYADPK
-190 NSALNIFQ
+190 NSSVNILQ

-212 LDTDSITENIRNEY
+212 LDTDSITQNIREQY
-226 KKYIAKLFALSGF
+226 KLYIGKLFQLAGF
-239 SEAEAQQKVADVMEI
+239 SEADAQQKVADVMEI
-254 ETSIAKVSRSAAEL
+254 ETAIAKVSRSATEL
-268 RNPEANYHK
+268 RDPEANYHK
-277 MSYADLKKRIPGIDW
+277 MSFDELKKTIAGIDW
-292 DAFMTG
+292 DAYMKG

-313 SIQEVARLISALPVS
+313 PIQEVARLMNTLPLS

-355 DFYGKVMSGRQVN
+355 DFYGKVLSGRQVN

-400 KERMLK
+400 KERMVK
-406 LVENLRV
+406 LVKNLQT

-424 MSDSTKVRAH
+424 MSDSTKIRAH
-434 EKLDAFRVKV
+434 EKLATFHVKV

-456 EIKKDSYWANVCR
+456 EIKNDSYWANVCR

-475 NDMISR
+475 NDMYSR
-481 LGKPVDRDEWL
+481 IGKPVDKDEWL

-516 QPPFFNMD
+516 QPPFFNME

-555 NGNLTDWWAE
+555 DGNLTDWWAP

-576 VMVDFFNNIEVL
+576 VMVDFFNKIEVL
-588 PGLKGNGQLTLGEN
+588 PGLQANGELTLGEN

-609 NVAYLAFR
+609 NVAYLAFQ
-617 NATKDAPLEVK
+617 NATKDAPLGVVD
-628 EGFTPEQRFFIAYAT
+628 GFTLEQRFFLAYAT
-643 LWAGNIRDEQA
+643 LWAGNIRDEQI

-684 QITPDDSLYVA
+684 HITPSDPLYVA
-695 PENRVNIW
+695 PENRVNVW

>member
-1 MGERFTRI
+1 
-9 GKYRNELITN
+9 
-19 FIIMCMNKR
+19 MNKK
-28 NYLTAAA
+28 NYVAVATLAFAMLT
-35 MALAVLSSCGG
+35 SCAG
-46 QKEARN
+46 QKEAKS

-68 QDFFRYACG
+68 TDFFRYACG

-91 YGTFDQLAENN
+91 YGTFDELFENS

-110 EGLASQQNEA
+110 EGLAAQKNNQA
-120 GTVAQKIGD
+120 GSAAQKIGD
-129 LYNIAMDSVARN
+129 LYNMAMDSVTLN
-141 EQGFAPVKPMLD
+141 KQGAEPVKAMLD
-153 KIAALTDKSQIIPM
+153 KIAGMKDKSEIVPM
-167 SVEMRRFQGIG
+167 MTEMAHIGIG
-178 TYFNFYVYADPK
+178 TYFHSYVYADPK
-190 NSALNIFQ
+190 NSSLNIFQ

-212 LDTDSITENIRNEY
+212 LDTDSITQNIREQY
-226 KKYIAKLFALSGF
+226 KLYIGKLFQLAGF
-239 SEAEAQQKVADVMEI
+239 SEADAQQKVADVMEI
-254 ETSIAKVSRSAAEL
+254 ETAIAKVSRSATEL
-268 RNPEANYHK
+268 RDPEANYHK
-277 MSYADLKKRIPGIDW
+277 MSFDELKKTIAGIDW
-292 DAFMTG
+292 DAYMKG

-313 SIQEVARLISALPVS
+313 PIQEVARLMNTLPLS

-355 DFYGKVMSGRQVN
+355 DFYGKVLSGRQVN

-393 KYFPAAA
+393 KYFPATA
-400 KERMLK
+400 KERMVK
-406 LVENLRV
+406 LVKNLQT

-424 MSDSTKVRAH
+424 MSDSTKIRAH
-434 EKLDAFRVKV
+434 EKLATFHVKV

-456 EIKKDSYWANVCR
+456 EIKNDSYWANVCR

-475 NDMISR
+475 NDMYSR
-481 LGKPVDRDEWL
+481 IGKPVDKDEWL

-516 QPPFFNMD
+516 QPPFFNME

-555 NGNLTDWWAE
+555 DGNLTDWWAP

-576 VMVDFFNNIEVL
+576 VMVDFFNKIEVL
-588 PGLKGNGQLTLGEN
+588 PGLQANGELTLGEN

-609 NVAYLAFR
+609 NVAYLAFQ
-617 NATKDAPLEVK
+617 NATKDAPLGVVD
-628 EGFTPEQRFFIAYAT
+628 GFTPEQRFFLAYAT
-643 LWAGNIRDEQA
+643 LWAGNIRDEQI

-684 QITPDDSLYVA
+684 HITPSDPLYVA
-695 PENRVNIW
+695 PENRVNVW

>member
-1 MGERFTRI
+1 
-9 GKYRNELITN
+9 
-19 FIIMCMNKR
+19 MNKK
-28 NYLTAAA
+28 NYVAVATLAFAMLT
-35 MALAVLSSCGG
+35 SCAG
-46 QKEARN
+46 QKEAKS

-68 QDFFRYACG
+68 TDFFRYACG

-91 YGTFDQLAENN
+91 YGTFDELFENS

-110 EGLASQQNEA
+110 EGLAAQKNNQA
-120 GTVAQKIGD
+120 GSAAQKIGD
-129 LYNIAMDSVARN
+129 LYNMAMDSVTLN
-141 EQGFAPVKPMLD
+141 KQGAEPVKAMLD
-153 KIAALTDKSQIIPM
+153 KIADMKDKSEIVPM
-167 SVEMRRFQGIG
+167 MTEMAHIGIG
-178 TYFNFYVYADPK
+178 TYFRSYVYADPK
-190 NSALNIFQ
+190 NSSLNIFQ

-212 LDTDSITENIRNEY
+212 LDTDSITQNIREQY
-226 KKYIAKLFALSGF
+226 KLYIGKLFQLAGF
-239 SEAEAQQKVADVMEI
+239 SEADAQQKVADVMEI
-254 ETSIAKVSRSAAEL
+254 ETAIAKVSRSATEL
-268 RNPEANYHK
+268 RDPEANYHK
-277 MSYADLKKRIPGIDW
+277 MSFDELKKTIAGIDW
-292 DAFMTG
+292 DAYMKG

-313 SIQEVARLISALPVS
+313 PIQEVARLMNTLPLS

-355 DFYGKVMSGRQVN
+355 DFYGKVLSGRQVN

-400 KERMLK
+400 KERMVK
-406 LVENLRV
+406 LVKNLQT

-424 MSDSTKVRAH
+424 MSDSTKIRAH
-434 EKLDAFRVKV
+434 EKLAAFHVKV

-456 EIKKDSYWANVCR
+456 EIKNDSYWANVCR

-475 NDMISR
+475 NDMYSR
-481 LGKPVDRDEWL
+481 IGKLVDKDEWL

-516 QPPFFNMD
+516 QPPFFNME

-555 NGNLTDWWAE
+555 DGNLTDWWAP

-576 VMVDFFNNIEVL
+576 VMVDFFNKIEVL
-588 PGLKGNGQLTLGEN
+588 SGLQANGELTLGEN

-609 NVAYLAFR
+609 NVAYLAFQ
-617 NATKDAPLEVK
+617 NATKDAPLGVVD
-628 EGFTPEQRFFIAYAT
+628 GFTPEQRFFLAYAT
-643 LWAGNIRDEQA
+643 LWAGNIRDEQI

-684 QITPDDSLYVA
+684 HITPSDPLYVA
-695 PENRVNIW
+695 PENRVNVW

>member
-1 MGERFTRI
+1 
-9 GKYRNELITN
+9 
-19 FIIMCMNKR
+19 MNKK
-28 NYLTAAA
+28 NYVAVATLAFAMLT
-35 MALAVLSSCGG
+35 SCAG
-46 QKEARN
+46 QKEAKS

-68 QDFFRYACG
+68 TDFFRYACG

-91 YGTFDQLAENN
+91 YGTFDELFENS

-110 EGLASQQNEA
+110 EGLAAQKNNQA
-120 GTVAQKIGD
+120 GSAAQKIGD
-129 LYNIAMDSVARN
+129 LYNMAMDSVTLN
-141 EQGFAPVKPMLD
+141 KQGAEPVKAMLD
-153 KIAALTDKSQIIPM
+153 KIAGMKDKSEIVPM
-167 SVEMRRFQGIG
+167 MTEMAHIGIG
-178 TYFNFYVYADPK
+178 TYFHSYVYADPK
-190 NSALNIFQ
+190 NSSLNIFQ

-212 LDTDSITENIRNEY
+212 LDTDSITQNIREQY
-226 KKYIAKLFALSGF
+226 KLYIGKLFQLAGF
-239 SEAEAQQKVADVMEI
+239 SEADAQQKVADVMEI
-254 ETSIAKVSRSAAEL
+254 ETAIAKVSRSATEL
-268 RNPEANYHK
+268 RDPEANYHK
-277 MSYADLKKRIPGIDW
+277 MSFDELKKTIAGIDW
-292 DAFMTG
+292 DAYMKG

-313 SIQEVARLISALPVS
+313 PIQEVDRLMNTLPLS

-355 DFYGKVMSGRQVN
+355 DFYGKVLSGRQVN

-400 KERMLK
+400 KERMVK
-406 LVENLRV
+406 LVKNLQT

-424 MSDSTKVRAH
+424 MSDSTKIRAH
-434 EKLDAFRVKV
+434 EKLATFHVKV

-456 EIKKDSYWANVCR
+456 EIKNDSYWANVCR

-475 NDMISR
+475 NDMYSR
-481 LGKPVDRDEWL
+481 IGKPVDKDEWL

-516 QPPFFNMD
+516 QPPFFNME

-555 NGNLTDWWAE
+555 DGNLTDWWAP

-576 VMVDFFNNIEVL
+576 VMVDFFNKIEVL
-588 PGLKGNGQLTLGEN
+588 PGLQANGELTLGEN

-609 NVAYLAFR
+609 NVAYLAFQ
-617 NATKDAPLEVK
+617 NATKDAPLGVVD
-628 EGFTPEQRFFIAYAT
+628 GFTPEQRFFLAYAT
-643 LWAGNIRDEQA
+643 LWAGNIRDEQI

-684 QITPDDSLYVA
+684 HITPSDPLYVA
-695 PENRVNIW
+695 PENRVNVW

>member
-1 MGERFTRI
+1 
-9 GKYRNELITN
+9 
-19 FIIMCMNKR
+19 MNKK
-28 NYLTAAA
+28 NYVAVATLAFAMLT
-35 MALAVLSSCGG
+35 SCAG
-46 QKEARN
+46 QKEAKS

-68 QDFFRYACG
+68 TDFFRYACG

-91 YGTFDQLAENN
+91 YGTFDELFENS

-110 EGLASQQNEA
+110 EGLAAQKNNQA
-120 GTVAQKIGD
+120 GSAAQKIGD
-129 LYNIAMDSVARN
+129 LYNMAMDSVTLN
-141 EQGFAPVKPMLD
+141 KQGAEPVKAMLD
-153 KIAALTDKSQIIPM
+153 KIAGMKDKSEIVPM
-167 SVEMRRFQGIG
+167 MTEMAHIGIG
-178 TYFNFYVYADPK
+178 TYFHSYVYADPK
-190 NSALNIFQ
+190 NSSLNIFQ

-212 LDTDSITENIRNEY
+212 LDTDSITQNIREQY
-226 KKYIAKLFALSGF
+226 KLYIGKLFQLAGF
-239 SEAEAQQKVADVMEI
+239 SEADAQQKVADVMEI
-254 ETSIAKVSRSAAEL
+254 ETAIAKVSRSATEL
-268 RNPEANYHK
+268 RDPVANYHK
-277 MSYADLKKRIPGIDW
+277 MSFDELKKTIAGIDW
-292 DAFMTG
+292 DAYMKG

-313 SIQEVARLISALPVS
+313 PIQEVARLMNTLPLS

-355 DFYGKVMSGRQVN
+355 DFYGKVLSGRQVN

-400 KERMLK
+400 KERMVK
-406 LVENLRV
+406 LVKNLQT

-424 MSDSTKVRAH
+424 MSDSTKIRAH
-434 EKLDAFRVKV
+434 EKLATFHVKV

-456 EIKKDSYWANVCR
+456 EIKNDSYWANVCR

-475 NDMISR
+475 NDMYSR
-481 LGKPVDRDEWL
+481 IGKPVDKDEWL

-516 QPPFFNMD
+516 QPPFFNME

-555 NGNLTDWWAE
+555 DGNLTDWWAP

-576 VMVDFFNNIEVL
+576 VMVDFFNKIEVL
-588 PGLKGNGQLTLGEN
+588 PGLQANGELTLGEN

-609 NVAYLAFR
+609 NVAYLAFQ
-617 NATKDAPLEVK
+617 NATKDAPLGVVD
-628 EGFTPEQRFFIAYAT
+628 GFTPEQRFFLAYAT
-643 LWAGNIRDEQA
+643 LWAGNIRDEQI

-684 QITPDDSLYVA
+684 HITPSDPLYVA
-695 PENRVNIW
+695 PENRVNVW

>member
-1 MGERFTRI
+1 
-9 GKYRNELITN
+9 
-19 FIIMCMNKR
+19 MNKK
-28 NYLTAAA
+28 NYVAVATLAFAMLT
-35 MALAVLSSCGG
+35 SCAG
-46 QKEARN
+46 QKEAKS

-68 QDFFRYACG
+68 TDFFRYACG

-91 YGTFDQLAENN
+91 YGTFDELFENS

-110 EGLASQQNEA
+110 EGLAAQKNNQA
-120 GTVAQKIGD
+120 GSAAQKIGD
-129 LYNIAMDSVARN
+129 LYNMAMDSVTLN
-141 EQGFAPVKPMLD
+141 KQGAEPVKAMLD
-153 KIAALTDKSQIIPM
+153 KIAGMKDKSEIVPM
-167 SVEMRRFQGIG
+167 MTEMAHIGIG
-178 TYFNFYVYADPK
+178 TYFHSYVYADPK
-190 NSALNIFQ
+190 NSSLNIFQ

-212 LDTDSITENIRNEY
+212 LDTDSITQNIREQY
-226 KKYIAKLFALSGF
+226 KLYIGKLFQLAGF
-239 SEAEAQQKVADVMEI
+239 SEADAQQKVADVMEI
-254 ETSIAKVSRSAAEL
+254 ETAIAKVSRSATEL
-268 RNPEANYHK
+268 RDPEANYHK
-277 MSYADLKKRIPGIDW
+277 MSFDELKKTIAGIDW
-292 DAFMTG
+292 DAYMKG
-298 LGIQAPAELNVEQVE
+298 LGIQAPAELNVEQVDP
-313 SIQEVARLISALPVS
+313 IQEVARLMNTLPLS

-355 DFYGKVMSGRQVN
+355 DFYGKVLSGRQVN

-400 KERMLK
+400 KERMVK
-406 LVENLRV
+406 LVKNLQT

-424 MSDSTKVRAH
+424 MSDSTKIRAH
-434 EKLDAFRVKV
+434 EKLATFHVKV

-456 EIKKDSYWANVCR
+456 EIKNDSYWANVCR

-475 NDMISR
+475 NDMYSR
-481 LGKPVDRDEWL
+481 IGKPVDKDEWL

-516 QPPFFNMD
+516 QPPFFNME

-555 NGNLTDWWAE
+555 DGNLTDWWAP

-576 VMVDFFNNIEVL
+576 VMVDFFNKIEVL
-588 PGLKGNGQLTLGEN
+588 PGLQANGELTLGEN

-609 NVAYLAFR
+609 NVAYLAFQ
-617 NATKDAPLEVK
+617 NATKDAPLGVVD
-628 EGFTPEQRFFIAYAT
+628 GFTPEQRFFLAYAT
-643 LWAGNIRDEQA
+643 LWAGNIRDEQI

-684 QITPDDSLYVA
+684 HITPSDPLYVA
-695 PENRVNIW
+695 PENRVNVW

>member
-1 MGERFTRI
+1 
-9 GKYRNELITN
+9 
-19 FIIMCMNKR
+19 MNKK
-28 NYLTAAA
+28 NYVAVATLAFAMLT
-35 MALAVLSSCGG
+35 SCAG
-46 QKEARN
+46 QKEAKS

-68 QDFFRYACG
+68 TDFFRYACG

-91 YGTFDQLAENN
+91 YGTFDELFENS
-102 QKQLRELI
+102 QTQLRELI
-110 EGLASQQNEA
+110 EGLAAQKNNQA
-120 GTVAQKIGD
+120 GSAAQKIGD
-129 LYNIAMDSVARN
+129 LYNMAMDSVTLN
-141 EQGFAPVKPMLD
+141 KQGAEPVKAMLD
-153 KIAALTDKSQIIPM
+153 KIAGMKDKSEIVPM
-167 SVEMRRFQGIG
+167 MTEMAHIGIG
-178 TYFNFYVYADPK
+178 TYFRSYVYADPK
-190 NSALNIFQ
+190 NSSLNIFQ

-212 LDTDSITENIRNEY
+212 LDTDSITQNIREQY
-226 KKYIAKLFALSGF
+226 KLYIGKLFQLAGF
-239 SEAEAQQKVADVMEI
+239 SEADAQQKVADVMEI
-254 ETSIAKVSRSAAEL
+254 ETAIAKVSRSATEL
-268 RNPEANYHK
+268 RDPEANYHK
-277 MSYADLKKRIPGIDW
+277 MSFDELKKTIAGIDW
-292 DAFMTG
+292 DAYMKG

-313 SIQEVARLISALPVS
+313 PIQEVARLMNTLPLS

-355 DFYGKVMSGRQVN
+355 DFYGKVLSGRQVN

-400 KERMLK
+400 KERMVK
-406 LVENLRV
+406 LVKNLQT

-424 MSDSTKVRAH
+424 MSDSTKIRAH
-434 EKLDAFRVKV
+434 EKLAAFHVKV

-456 EIKKDSYWANVCR
+456 EIKNDSYWANVCR

-475 NDMISR
+475 NDMYSR
-481 LGKPVDRDEWL
+481 IGKPVDKDEWL

-516 QPPFFNMD
+516 QPPFFNME

-555 NGNLTDWWAE
+555 DGNLTDWWAP

-576 VMVDFFNNIEVL
+576 VMVDFFNKIEVL
-588 PGLKGNGQLTLGEN
+588 PGLQANGELTLGEN

-609 NVAYLAFR
+609 NVAYLAFQ
-617 NATKDAPLEVK
+617 NATKDAPLGVVD
-628 EGFTPEQRFFIAYAT
+628 GFTPEQRFFLAYAT
-643 LWAGNIRDEQA
+643 LWAGNIRDEQI

-684 QITPDDSLYVA
+684 HITPSDPLYVA
-695 PENRVNIW
+695 PENRVNVW

>member
-1 MGERFTRI
+1 
-9 GKYRNELITN
+9 
-19 FIIMCMNKR
+19 MNKK
-28 NYLTAAA
+28 NYVAVATLAFAMLT
-35 MALAVLSSCGG
+35 SCAG
-46 QKEARN
+46 QKEAKS

-68 QDFFRYACG
+68 TDFFRYACG

-91 YGTFDQLAENN
+91 YGTFDELFENS

-110 EGLASQQNEA
+110 EGLAAQKNNQA
-120 GTVAQKIGD
+120 GSAAQKIGD
-129 LYNIAMDSVARN
+129 LYNMAMDSVTLN
-141 EQGFAPVKPMLD
+141 KQGAEPVKAMLD
-153 KIAALTDKSQIIPM
+153 KIAGMKDKSEIVPM
-167 SVEMRRFQGIG
+167 MTEMAHIGIG
-178 TYFNFYVYADPK
+178 TYFHSYVYADPK
-190 NSALNIFQ
+190 NSSLNIFQ

-212 LDTDSITENIRNEY
+212 LDTDSITQNIREQY
-226 KKYIAKLFALSGF
+226 KLYIGKLFQLAGF
-239 SEAEAQQKVADVMEI
+239 SEADAQQKVADVMEI
-254 ETSIAKVSRSAAEL
+254 ETAIAKVSRSATEL
-268 RNPEANYHK
+268 RDPEANYHK
-277 MSYADLKKRIPGIDW
+277 MSFDELKKTIAGIDW
-292 DAFMTG
+292 DAYMKG

-313 SIQEVARLISALPVS
+313 PIQKVARLMNTLPLS

-355 DFYGKVMSGRQVN
+355 DFYGKVLSGRQVN

-400 KERMLK
+400 KERMVK
-406 LVENLRV
+406 LVKNLQT

-424 MSDSTKVRAH
+424 MSDSTKIRAH
-434 EKLDAFRVKV
+434 EKLATFHVKV

-456 EIKKDSYWANVCR
+456 EIKNDSYWANVCR

-475 NDMISR
+475 NDMYSR
-481 LGKPVDRDEWL
+481 IGKPVDKDEWL

-516 QPPFFNMD
+516 QPPFFNME

-555 NGNLTDWWAE
+555 DGNLTDWWAP

-576 VMVDFFNNIEVL
+576 VMVDFFNKIEVL
-588 PGLKGNGQLTLGEN
+588 PGLQANGELTLGEN

-609 NVAYLAFR
+609 NVAYLAFQ
-617 NATKDAPLEVK
+617 NATKDAPLGVVD
-628 EGFTPEQRFFIAYAT
+628 GFTPEQRFFLAYAT
-643 LWAGNIRDEQA
+643 LWAGNIRDEQI

-684 QITPDDSLYVA
+684 HITPSDPLYVA
-695 PENRVNIW
+695 PENRVNVW

>member
-1 MGERFTRI
+1 
-9 GKYRNELITN
+9 
-19 FIIMCMNKR
+19 MNKK
-28 NYLTAAA
+28 NYVAVATLAFAMLT
-35 MALAVLSSCGG
+35 SCAG
-46 QKEARN
+46 QKEAKS

-68 QDFFRYACG
+68 TDFFRYACG

-91 YGTFDQLAENN
+91 YGTFDELFENS

-110 EGLASQQNEA
+110 EGLAAQKNNQA
-120 GTVAQKIGD
+120 GSAAQKIGD
-129 LYNIAMDSVARN
+129 LYNMAMDSVTLN
-141 EQGFAPVKPMLD
+141 KQGAEPVKAMLD
-153 KIAALTDKSQIIPM
+153 KIAGMKDKSEIVPM
-167 SVEMRRFQGIG
+167 MTEMAHIGIG
-178 TYFNFYVYADPK
+178 TYFHSYVYADPK
-190 NSALNIFQ
+190 NSSLNIFQ

-212 LDTDSITENIRNEY
+212 LDTDSITQNIREQY
-226 KKYIAKLFALSGF
+226 KLYIGKLFQLAGF
-239 SEAEAQQKVADVMEI
+239 SEADAQQKVADVMEI
-254 ETSIAKVSRSAAEL
+254 ETAIAKVSRSATEL
-268 RNPEANYHK
+268 RDPEANYHK
-277 MSYADLKKRIPGIDW
+277 MSFDELKKTIAGIDW
-292 DAFMTG
+292 DAYMKG

-313 SIQEVARLISALPVS
+313 PIQEVARLMNTLPLS

-355 DFYGKVMSGRQVN
+355 DFYGKVLSGRQVN

-400 KERMLK
+400 KERMVK
-406 LVENLRV
+406 LVKNLQT

-424 MSDSTKVRAH
+424 MSDSTKIRAH
-434 EKLDAFRVKV
+434 EKLAAFHVKV

-456 EIKKDSYWANVCR
+456 EIKNDSYWANVCR

-475 NDMISR
+475 NDMYSR
-481 LGKPVDRDEWL
+481 IDKPVDKDEWL

-516 QPPFFNMD
+516 QPPFFNME

-555 NGNLTDWWAE
+555 DGNLTDWWAP

-576 VMVDFFNNIEVL
+576 VMVDFFNKIEVL
-588 PGLKGNGQLTLGEN
+588 PGLQANGELTLGEN

-609 NVAYLAFR
+609 NVAYLAFQ
-617 NATKDAPLEVK
+617 NATKDAPLGVVD
-628 EGFTPEQRFFIAYAT
+628 GFTPEQRFFLAYAT
-643 LWAGNIRDEQA
+643 LWAGNIRDEQI

-684 QITPDDSLYVA
+684 HITPSDPLYVA
-695 PENRVNIW
+695 PENRVNVW

>member
-1 MGERFTRI
+1 
-9 GKYRNELITN
+9 
-19 FIIMCMNKR
+19 MNKK
-28 NYLTAAA
+28 NYVAVATLAFAMLT
-35 MALAVLSSCGG
+35 SCAG
-46 QKEARN
+46 QKEAKS

-60 MDTTVSAG
+60 MDTTVAAG
-68 QDFFRYACG
+68 TDFFRYACG

-91 YGTFDQLAENN
+91 YGTFDQLFENS

-110 EGLASQQNEA
+110 EGLAAQKNNPA
-120 GTVAQKIGD
+120 GSAAQKIGD
-129 LYNIAMDSVARN
+129 LYNMAMDSVTLN
-141 EQGFAPVKPMLD
+141 KQGAEPVKAMLG
-153 KIAALTDKSQIIPM
+153 KIAALKDKGEIIPM
-167 SVEMRRFQGIG
+167 MTEMANIGIG
-178 TYFNFYVYADPK
+178 TYFHSYVYADPK
-190 NSALNIFQ
+190 NSSLNIFQ

-212 LDTDSITENIRNEY
+212 LDNDSITQNIREQY
-226 KKYIAKLFALSGF
+226 KVYIGKLFQLAGF
-239 SEAEAQQKVADVMEI
+239 TEAEAQQKVADVMEI
-254 ETSIAKVSRSAAEL
+254 ETAIAKASRSATEL
-268 RNPEANYHK
+268 RDPEANYHK
-277 MSYADLKKRIPGIDW
+277 MSFDELKKTISGIDW
-292 DAFMTG
+292 DAYVKG

-313 SIQEVARLISALPVS
+313 PIQEVARLMNTLPIS

-355 DFYGKVMSGRQVN
+355 DFYGKVLSGRQVN

-400 KERMLK
+400 KERMVK
-406 LVENLRV
+406 LVKNLQT
-413 ALGERIDAQEW
+413 ALGERINAQEW
-424 MSDSTKVRAH
+424 MSDSTKVKAQ
-434 EKLDAFRVKV
+434 EKLAAFHVKV

-456 EIKKDSYWANVCR
+456 DIKKDSYWANVCR
-469 ASEWGF
+469 ASEWSF
-475 NDMISR
+475 NDMYSR
-481 LGKPVDRDEWL
+481 LGKPVDKDEWL

-516 QPPFFNMD
+516 QPPFFNME

-555 NGNLTDWWAE
+555 DGNLTDWWAP

-588 PGLKGNGQLTLGEN
+588 PGLHANGELTLGEN

-609 NVAYLAFR
+609 NVAYLAFQ
-617 NATKDAPLEVK
+617 NATKDAPLGVVD
-628 EGFTPEQRFFIAYAT
+628 GFTPEQRFFLAYAT
-643 LWAGNIRDEQA
+643 LWAGNIRDEQI

-663 SLGKWRVNGALPHIQ
+663 SLGRWRVNGALPHIQ

-684 QITPDDSLYVA
+684 HITPSDPLYVA
-695 PENRVNIW
+695 PEKRVNVW

>member
-1 MGERFTRI
+1 
-9 GKYRNELITN
+9 
-19 FIIMCMNKR
+19 MNKK
-28 NYLTAAA
+28 NYVAVATLAFAMLT
-35 MALAVLSSCGG
+35 SCAG
-46 QKEARN
+46 QKEAKS

-68 QDFFRYACG
+68 TDFFRYACG

-91 YGTFDQLAENN
+91 YGTFDELFENS

-110 EGLASQQNEA
+110 EGLAAQKNNQA
-120 GTVAQKIGD
+120 GSAAQKIGD
-129 LYNIAMDSVARN
+129 LYNMAMDSVTLN
-141 EQGFAPVKPMLD
+141 KQGAEPVKAMLD
-153 KIAALTDKSQIIPM
+153 KIAGMKDKSEIVPM
-167 SVEMRRFQGIG
+167 MTEMAHIGIG
-178 TYFNFYVYADPK
+178 TYFHSYVYADPK
-190 NSALNIFQ
+190 NSSLNIFQ

-212 LDTDSITENIRNEY
+212 LDTDSITQNIREQY
-226 KKYIAKLFALSGF
+226 KLYIGKLFQLAGF
-239 SEAEAQQKVADVMEI
+239 SEADAQQKVADVMEL
-254 ETSIAKVSRSAAEL
+254 ETAIAKVSRSATEL
-268 RNPEANYHK
+268 RDPEANYHK
-277 MSYADLKKRIPGIDW
+277 MSFDELKKTIAGIDW
-292 DAFMTG
+292 DAYMKG

-313 SIQEVARLISALPVS
+313 PIQEVARLMNTLPLA

-355 DFYGKVMSGRQVN
+355 DFYGKVLSGRQVN

-400 KERMLK
+400 KERMVK
-406 LVENLRV
+406 LVKNLQT

-424 MSDSTKVRAH
+424 MSDSTKIRAH
-434 EKLDAFRVKV
+434 EKLATFHVKV

-456 EIKKDSYWANVCR
+456 EIKNDSYWANVCR

-475 NDMISR
+475 NDMYSR
-481 LGKPVDRDEWL
+481 IGKPVDKDEWL

-516 QPPFFNMD
+516 QPPFFNME

-555 NGNLTDWWAE
+555 DGNLTDWWAP

-576 VMVDFFNNIEVL
+576 VMVDFFNKIEVL
-588 PGLKGNGQLTLGEN
+588 PGLQANGELTLGEN

-609 NVAYLAFR
+609 NVAYLAFQ
-617 NATKDAPLEVK
+617 NATKDAPLGVVD
-628 EGFTPEQRFFIAYAT
+628 GFTPEQRFFLAYAT
-643 LWAGNIRDEQA
+643 LWAGNIRDEQI

-684 QITPDDSLYVA
+684 HITPSDPLYVA
-695 PENRVNIW
+695 PENRVNVW

>member
-1 MGERFTRI
+1 
-9 GKYRNELITN
+9 
-19 FIIMCMNKR
+19 MNKK
-28 NYLTAAA
+28 NYVAVATLAFAMLT
-35 MALAVLSSCGG
+35 SCAG
-46 QKEARN
+46 QKEAKS

-68 QDFFRYACG
+68 TDFFRYACG

-91 YGTFDQLAENN
+91 YGTFDELFENS

-110 EGLASQQNEA
+110 EGLAAQKNNQA
-120 GTVAQKIGD
+120 GSAAQKIGD
-129 LYNIAMDSVARN
+129 LYNMAMDSVTLN
-141 EQGFAPVKPMLD
+141 KQGAEPVKAMLD
-153 KIAALTDKSQIIPM
+153 KIAGLKDKSEIVPM
-167 SVEMRRFQGIG
+167 MTEMAHIGIG
-178 TYFNFYVYADPK
+178 TYFHSYVYADPK
-190 NSALNIFQ
+190 NSSLNIFQ

-212 LDTDSITENIRNEY
+212 LDTDSITQNIREQY
-226 KKYIAKLFALSGF
+226 KLYIGKLFQLAGF
-239 SEAEAQQKVADVMEI
+239 SEADAQQKVADVMEI
-254 ETSIAKVSRSAAEL
+254 ETAIAKVSRSATEL
-268 RNPEANYHK
+268 RDPEANYHK
-277 MSYADLKKRIPGIDW
+277 MSFDELKKTIAGIDW
-292 DAFMTG
+292 DAYMKG

-313 SIQEVARLISALPVS
+313 PIQEVARLMNTLPLS

-355 DFYGKVMSGRQVN
+355 DFYGKVLSGRQVN

-400 KERMLK
+400 KERMVK
-406 LVENLRV
+406 LVKNLQT

-424 MSDSTKVRAH
+424 MSDSTKIRAH
-434 EKLDAFRVKV
+434 EKLATFHVKV

-456 EIKKDSYWANVCR
+456 EIKNDSYWANVCR
-469 ASEWGF
+469 VSEWGF
-475 NDMISR
+475 NDMYSR
-481 LGKPVDRDEWL
+481 IGKPVDKDEWL

-516 QPPFFNMD
+516 QPPFFNME

-555 NGNLTDWWAE
+555 DGNLTDWWAP

-576 VMVDFFNNIEVL
+576 VMVDFFNKIEVL
-588 PGLKGNGQLTLGEN
+588 PGLQANGELTLGEN

-609 NVAYLAFR
+609 NVAYLAFQ
-617 NATKDAPLEVK
+617 NATKDAPLGVVD
-628 EGFTPEQRFFIAYAT
+628 GFTPEQRFFLAYAT
-643 LWAGNIRDEQA
+643 LWAGNIRDEQI

-684 QITPDDSLYVA
+684 HITPSDPLYVA
-695 PENRVNIW
+695 PENRVNVW

>member
-1 MGERFTRI
+1 
-9 GKYRNELITN
+9 
-19 FIIMCMNKR
+19 MNKK
-28 NYLTAAA
+28 NYVAVATLVFAMLT
-35 MALAVLSSCGG
+35 SCAG
-46 QKEARN
+46 QKEAKS

-68 QDFFRYACG
+68 TDFFRYACG

-91 YGTFDQLAENN
+91 YGTFDELFENS

-110 EGLASQQNEA
+110 EGLAAQKNNQA
-120 GTVAQKIGD
+120 GSAAQKIGD
-129 LYNIAMDSVARN
+129 LYNMAMDSVTLN
-141 EQGFAPVKPMLD
+141 KQGAEPVKAMLD
-153 KIAALTDKSQIIPM
+153 KIAGMKDKSEIVPM
-167 SVEMRRFQGIG
+167 MTEMAHIGIG
-178 TYFNFYVYADPK
+178 TYFRSYVYADPK
-190 NSALNIFQ
+190 NSSLNIFQ

-212 LDTDSITENIRNEY
+212 LDTDSITQNIREQY
-226 KKYIAKLFALSGF
+226 KLYIGKLFQLAGF
-239 SEAEAQQKVADVMEI
+239 SEADAQQKVADVMEV
-254 ETSIAKVSRSAAEL
+254 ETAIAKVSRSATEL
-268 RNPEANYHK
+268 RDPEANYHK
-277 MSYADLKKRIPGIDW
+277 MSFDELKKTISGIDW
-292 DAFMTG
+292 DAYMKG
-298 LGIQAPAELNVEQVE
+298 LGIQVPAELNVEQVE
-313 SIQEVARLISALPVS
+313 PIQEVARLMNTLPLS

-355 DFYGKVMSGRQVN
+355 DFYGKVLSGRQVN

-400 KERMLK
+400 KERMVK
-406 LVENLRV
+406 LVKNLQT

-424 MSDSTKVRAH
+424 MSDSTKIRAH
-434 EKLDAFRVKV
+434 EKLAAFHVKV

-456 EIKKDSYWANVCR
+456 EIKNDSYWANVCR

-475 NDMISR
+475 NDMYSR
-481 LGKPVDRDEWL
+481 IGKPVDKDEWL

-516 QPPFFNMD
+516 QPPFFNME

-555 NGNLTDWWAE
+555 DGNLTDWWAP

-576 VMVDFFNNIEVL
+576 VMVDFFNKIEVL
-588 PGLKGNGQLTLGEN
+588 PGLQANGELTLGEN

-609 NVAYLAFR
+609 NVAYLAFQ
-617 NATKDAPLEVK
+617 NATKDAPLGVVD
-628 EGFTPEQRFFIAYAT
+628 GFTPEQRFFLAYAT
-643 LWAGNIRDEQA
+643 LWAGNIRDEQI

-684 QITPDDSLYVA
+684 HITPSDPLYVA
-695 PENRVNIW
+695 PENRVNVW

>member
-1 MGERFTRI
+1 
-9 GKYRNELITN
+9 
-19 FIIMCMNKR
+19 MNKK
-28 NYLTAAA
+28 NYVAVATLAFAMLT
-35 MALAVLSSCGG
+35 SCAG
-46 QKEARN
+46 QKEAKS

-68 QDFFRYACG
+68 TDFFRYACG

-91 YGTFDQLAENN
+91 YGTLDELFENS

-110 EGLASQQNEA
+110 EGLAAQKNNQA
-120 GTVAQKIGD
+120 GSAAQKIGD
-129 LYNIAMDSVARN
+129 LYNMAMDSVTLN
-141 EQGFAPVKPMLD
+141 KQGAEPVKAMLD
-153 KIAALTDKSQIIPM
+153 KIAGMKDKSEIVPM
-167 SVEMRRFQGIG
+167 MTEMAHIGIG
-178 TYFNFYVYADPK
+178 TYFHSYVYADPK
-190 NSALNIFQ
+190 NSSLNIFQ

-212 LDTDSITENIRNEY
+212 LDTDSITQNIREQY
-226 KKYIAKLFALSGF
+226 KLYIGKLFQLAGF
-239 SEAEAQQKVADVMEI
+239 SEADAQQKVADVMEI
-254 ETSIAKVSRSAAEL
+254 ETAIAKVSRSATEL
-268 RNPEANYHK
+268 RDPEANYHK
-277 MSYADLKKRIPGIDW
+277 MSFDELKKTIAGIDW
-292 DAFMTG
+292 DAYMKG
-298 LGIQAPAELNVEQVE
+298 LGIQAPAELNVEQVDP
-313 SIQEVARLISALPVS
+313 IQEVARLMNTLPLS

-355 DFYGKVMSGRQVN
+355 DFYGKVLSGRQVN

-400 KERMLK
+400 KERMVK
-406 LVENLRV
+406 LVKNLQT

-424 MSDSTKVRAH
+424 MSDSTKIRAH
-434 EKLDAFRVKV
+434 EKLATFHVKV

-456 EIKKDSYWANVCR
+456 EIKNDSYWANVCR

-475 NDMISR
+475 NDMYSR
-481 LGKPVDRDEWL
+481 IGKPVDKDEWL

-516 QPPFFNMD
+516 QPPFFNME

-555 NGNLTDWWAE
+555 DGNLTDWWAP

-576 VMVDFFNNIEVL
+576 VMVDFFNKIEVL
-588 PGLKGNGQLTLGEN
+588 PGLQANGELTLGEN

-609 NVAYLAFR
+609 NVAYLAFQ
-617 NATKDAPLEVK
+617 NATKDAPLGVVD
-628 EGFTPEQRFFIAYAT
+628 GFTPEQRFFLAYAT
-643 LWAGNIRDEQA
+643 LWAGNIRDEQI

-684 QITPDDSLYVA
+684 HITPSDPLYVA
-695 PENRVNIW
+695 PENRVNVW